1 MAPKMIGPRPMTRAE
16 QDAFTL
22 HIQRIPLADIEERT
36 TLRRP
41 RIAAAVDLAQVHA
54 QLASQP
60 PVPVAEPPR
69 PTAST
74 RRPAAPH
81 DLVEKNRALTA
92 TVRGLREQLRACEAE
107 IAELRAALQPAPAA
121 HVVAEDIPAP
131 REDLAESD
139 EVREWARSD
148 GWVVP
153 AEGRLPG
160 GIVAA
165 YKARGGAL

>member
-1 MAPKMIGPRPMTRAE
+1 MAPQMTGPRPMSRAE

-22 HIQRIPLADIEERT
+22 HVQRTPLEEIEERT

-41 RIAAAVDLAQVHA
+41 QIAAAVDLAQIHA
-54 QLASQP
+54 QLAARP
-60 PVPVAEPPR
+60 PVPVAEPQRPAPR
-69 PTAST
+69 RQS
-74 RRPAAPH
+74 AAPH
-81 DLVEKNRALTA
+81 DLVEKNRALA
-92 TVRGLREQLRACEAE
+92 VTVRELRERVRECEAE
-107 IAELRAALQPAPAA
+107 IAELRAAARPAPAA
-121 HVVAEDIPAP
+121 DATEDVPAP

-165 YKARGGAL
+165 FLARGGAR